1 MILQPL
7 VTFVQISDTHLT
19 PGDSNEV
26 RQSHYSPELYARI
39 QESLRR
45 EAEKKSDHSR
55 DVPASVASKTLVN
68 EINNLPFDIDFVLH
82 TGDVMTDAETLE
94 EYHQSAVEIYQHL
107 RCPIYYLPGNHDD
120 PPTLRQLNPNVQ
132 YDHDTMDYVIEHN
145 GVRVLCLDSRSNGI
159 DHAGGFSDE
168 QFDWFRKQLAV
179 APNQP
184 TIIALHHP
192 PLGMGRDQV
201 SELGFARG
209 DELHA
214 AIKQSGAR
222 VDVVLSGHVHQPVD
236 TIQDGVLYTTV
247 QSPFFPPGDF
257 PVVTSREYEAQM
269 RPGFN
274 VVIVTSNRTYIRHY
288 TYPHPDYV
296 AISPETQSVSD

>member
-1 MILQPL
+1 MTLQPL
-7 VTFVQISDTHLT
+7 ITFVQISDTHLT
-19 PGDSNEV
+19 PGDSGEL
-26 RQSHYSPELYARI
+26 RPSHYSPQMYARI
-39 QESLRR
+39 QESMRQQ
-45 EAEKKSDHSR
+45 AEKRVDHSR

-82 TGDVMTDAETLE
+82 TGDVMTDGETLE
-94 EYHQSAVEIYQHL
+94 EYQAVVDIYQGL
-107 RCPIYYLPGNHDD
+107 RCPIYYLPGNHDAV
-120 PPTLRQLNPNVQ
+120 PMLRKLVPNVK
-132 YDHDTMDYVIEHN
+132 YDHDAMDYAFEHN
-145 GVRVLCLDSRSNGI
+145 GVRVICLDSRSNGI

-168 QFDWFRKQLAV
+168 QFAWFRKQLSV

-184 TIIALHHP
+184 TIIAVHHP

-257 PVVTSREYEAQM
+257 PVVASREHEPQV

-274 VVIVTSNRTYIRHY
+274 VVIVTANRTYIRHY
-288 TYPHPDYV
+288 SYPHPGYV
-296 AISPETQSVSD
+296 AISPETQGISD

>member
-1 MILQPL
+1 MTSQAL

-19 PGDSNEV
+19 PGDSGEL
-26 RQSHYSPELYARI
+26 RRSHYSPELYARI
-39 QESLRR
+39 QESMR
-45 EAEKKSDHSR
+45 EKAEKNVDHSR
-55 DVPASVASKTLVN
+55 DVSASVASKALVT
-68 EINNLPFDIDFVLH
+68 EINSLPFDIDFVLH
-82 TGDVMTDAETLE
+82 TGDVMTDGETLE
-94 EYHQSAVEIYQHL
+94 EYQDAVEMYQHL
-107 RCPIYYLPGNHDD
+107 RCPIYYLPGNHDN
-120 PPTLRQLNPNVQ
+120 PPTLRQLMPNVK
-132 YDHDTMDYVIEHN
+132 YDLETMEYVIEHN
-145 GVRVLCLDSRSNGI
+145 GVRILCLDSRSNGI

-168 QFDWFRKQLAV
+168 QFGWFRKQLAV

-222 VDVVLSGHVHQPVD
+222 VDVVLSGHVHQAVD
-236 TIQDGVLYTTV
+236 TTQDGVLYTTV
-247 QSPFFPPGDF
+247 QSPFFPSGDF
-257 PVVTSREYEAQM
+257 PVVINREFKLAV

-274 VVIVTSNRTYIRHY
+274 VVIVTPNRTYIRHY

-296 AISPETQSVSD
+296 AISPETQRMSD